1 VSGEEERLALAVWDT
16 IADIMHRAIHDLP
29 EPDRDEL
36 DRTHALRDSA
46 HSLLLQESE
55 SRLYPFARDM
65 ALAVQDWWDD
75 SSEENFTKL
84 RHASRA
90 YEDFRLKELGYR

>member
-1 VSGEEERLALAVWDT
+1 
-16 IADIMHRAIHDLP
+16 
-29 EPDRDEL
+29 
-36 DRTHALRDSA
+36 
-46 HSLLLQESE
+46 
-55 SRLYPFARDM
+55 M